1 MRTYKIVYSRK
12 WDEWIVKCY
21 VNGKHYRKGDYHT
34 NDKYD
39 AQMTKIY
46 MESLEMSFK
55 SES

>member
-39 AQMTKIY
+39 AQMTKLY